1 MTQSVR
7 WTQKTKVLIQGMAEP
22 IGSHYAARLQANG
35 MNIVAGVSSGQGGQ
49 DLEGIPTYNLVEEA
63 IAQVGSIE
71 TSLIFSPP
79 YAVLDAALEAIAAGL
94 RLLILITKGIPP
106 LDLARLF
113 QKAKATQTLILGP
126 GSAGLVIPDKVCWG
140 TSEPT
145 FYRPGNIG
153 LISRADRLADEV
165 ALHLTQAQL
174 GQSIAVHLGTEPMLG
189 STFAEWFSI
198 LNADKGTDAIL
209 LIEQH
214 LRGNREAA
222 VEYLNAK
229 VEKPVIAYIAGSH
242 LPSQAVLGDAASAI
256 AARLTHPIPHTST
269 AAQKIAAC
277 KKAKI
282 PVAKY
287 LAEIPDLIE
296 KALQKS

>member
-1 MTQSVR
+1 MIQSAR
-7 WTQKTKVLIQGMAEP
+7 WTQKTKVLIQGVTESVA
-22 IGSHYAARLQANG
+22 SHHVTRLLSCG
-35 MNIVAGVSSGQGGQ
+35 TNIVAGVSSGQGGQ
-49 DLEGIPTYNLVEEA
+49 ALDGIPTYNLVEEA
-63 IAQVGSIE
+63 IAQVGEIE
-71 TSLIFSPP
+71 VSLIFSQP

-94 RLLILITKGIPP
+94 RLLILATEGIPP

-113 QKAKATQTLILGP
+113 HKAQVTNTLILGP
-126 GSAGLVIPDKVCWG
+126 GSAGIVIPEKVCWG

-153 LISRADRLADEV
+153 LISRADRLADRV

-174 GQSIAVHLGTEPMLG
+174 GQSMAVHLGKEPMLG
-189 STFAEWFSI
+189 STFTDWLSI
-198 LNADKGTDAIL
+198 LNADKATEVIL
-209 LIEQH
+209 LVEQH
-214 LRGNREAA
+214 LRGNQEAA
-222 VEYLNAK
+222 VESANAK
-229 VEKPVIAYIAGSH
+229 IDKPIVVYIAGSY

-269 AAQKIAAC
+269 AGQKLAAC

-282 PVAKY
+282 PVAKS
-287 LAEIPDLIE
+287 LSEIPDLVQ